1 MLVYINE
8 QERSINDECNIAMLL
23 DLIDLKEKKGIA
35 VAINYEVIAKDKWN
49 NVYLSENDNVV
60 IIKATKGG

>member
-8 QERSINDECNIAMLL
+8 QERSVNDDCNIAMLL
-23 DLIDLKEKKGIA
+23 DLIDVKEKKGIA
-35 VAINYEVIAKDKWN
+35 VAINFEVISKDKWN
-49 NVYLSENDNVV
+49 EVYLSENDKIV